1 MFPKSKA
8 MAHTKSGA
16 AFTALV
22 LEVFRF
28 HGRLLVAGD
37 RLGKPLGLTS
47 ARWQVLGAVEQQ
59 PLPVAQIG
67 RNMGLA
73 RQSVQR
79 VADALEGDG
88 LIRYEPNP
96 DHKRAKLVC
105 LTEAGRKAAK
115 RIGNLQVEWA
125 NGISSDVSAEEISMA
140 VALIRKL
147 SQRIH

>member
-1 MFPKSKA
+1 MD
-8 MAHTKSGA
+8 HTKAGA
-16 AFTALV
+16 AFTDLV
-22 LEVFRF
+22 LGIFRF
-28 HGRLLVAGD
+28 HGRLLAAGD
-37 RLGKPLGLTS
+37 RLARPLGLTS

-79 VADALEGDG
+79 LADALEADG
-88 LIRYEPNP
+88 LIQYEPNP
-96 DHKRAKLVC
+96 DHRRAKLVC

-125 NGISSDVSAEEISMA
+125 NGIASDVSAQEISKA
-140 VALIRKL
+140 VAVIRRL
-147 SQRIH
+147 SERTH

>member
-1 MFPKSKA
+1 MVHS
-8 MAHTKSGA
+8 KSGA

-22 LEVFRF
+22 LEIFRF
-28 HGRLLVAGD
+28 HGRLLAAGD

-47 ARWQVLGAVEQQ
+47 ARWQILGAVEQQ

-79 VADALEGDG
+79 IADALADDG
-88 LIRYEPNP
+88 LIRYEANP

-105 LTEAGRKAAK
+105 LTETGREVAK
-115 RIGNLQVEWA
+115 RIGKLQVAWA
-125 NGISSDVSAEEISMA
+125 NGMSSPVSAEEISKA